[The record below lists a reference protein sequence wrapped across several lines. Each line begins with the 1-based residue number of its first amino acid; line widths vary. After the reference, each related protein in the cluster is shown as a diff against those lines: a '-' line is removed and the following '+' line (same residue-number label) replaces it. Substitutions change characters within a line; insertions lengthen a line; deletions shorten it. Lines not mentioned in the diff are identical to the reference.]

1 MYAHVRVLDDSSRPF
16 RYSSDFAMPAV
27 LGARGYSYS
36 PWREIRQQSF
46 DDPKYTDQ
54 PREAAFQHFSR
65 GYEGGKPTYQLKL
78 TDFQNTLFTDKK
90 WPVTTPSPPQSL
102 SFFFFSVLCWTTRGY
117 WQSACVGQLKDT
129 GRVLLYCP
137 SSKERDRAKPSVP
150 S

>member
-90 WPVTTPSPPQSL
+90 WPVTTPSPPQPLSL
-102 SFFFFSVLCWTTRGY
+102 FFFFPF
-117 WQSACVGQLKDT
+117 CVGQVENT

-137 SSKERDRAKPSVP
+137 SSIERDRAKPSV
-150 S
+150 SS